1 MNLQGAT
8 VAYVNIALED
18 SNGALYDASELL
30 QATAGIMTA
39 YRCSLLA
46 TAKGYGLWEHG
57 QQLEPMHHIAFYGD
71 KADVQACIDRLA
83 QWAYDNMNQ
92 TAIGALTAPGES
104 SARYPTV
111 PHRAI

>member
-30 QATAGIMTA
+30 QATASIMAA

-46 TAKGYGLWEHG
+46 TAKGFGLWEHDR
-57 QQLEPMHHIAFYGD
+57 LEAMQHIAFYGD

-92 TAIGALTAPGES
+92 VCIGAVTASGES
-104 SARYPTV
+104 SARYPMV